1 MAFTRTWPT
10 ISRECPVEHSELAN
24 LPVIVGIGGVNAAG
38 RVSAHHAYRRLVI
51 DALPNAA
58 TAETYRSLAGLMGL
72 EDDPGAPETRAYI
85 NDHTLI
91 RRIEQFDPDNIGW
104 QRQTS
109 LTPTADESM
118 TFTLPARQLPERL
131 PDNWTVL
138 DSHGKTVTVRVDGRL
153 DVLVPDRRTSTVS
166 SAAQIP
172 TGFDPG
178 TTYQSRNHPRGLQLT
193 VWGASDAIRSIGMD
207 WDVLRK
213 QVRPDQF
220 AVYSGSAMGQL
231 DQNGMGGLLQ
241 AGMVGA
247 RVTSKQVA
255 LGLCEMPAD
264 FINAYVL
271 GSLGATGATIGACAT
286 FLYNLRQGVEE
297 IRSGRRR
304 VVVVGNA
311 EAPITPE
318 VVDGYRTMGALAEDA
333 ALKAIDGTDVVDNR
347 RACRP
352 FAENCGF
359 TLAEASIYIVLFDDE
374 LALETG
380 AFMHGAVA
388 GVYVNAD
395 GFKKSIPG
403 PGIGNYVT
411 VAKAM
416 GLARAI
422 LGEDALR
429 QRTYMHAHGTGTPQN
444 RVTESH
450 IMSELAGAFGI
461 QQWPVAAIKA
471 HLGHSLAP
479 AGGDQLSAILGTW
492 AYGWI
497 PGITTIDAI
506 AEDVH
511 TENLQFTLAHREVDP
526 GLLDAAFINSKGFG
540 GNNATGL
547 ILAPHVTRA
556 MLERKHGAQAMKRH
570 AQRHE
575 DVAIAFAGYDQRM
588 TRGEESP
595 IYQFGKGVLEGTDL
609 GISDTRIDVPG
620 YGQPIEL
627 DVADPYP
634 DMSES

>member
-1 MAFTRTWPT
+1 M
-10 ISRECPVEHSELAN
+10 AN

-38 RVSAHHAYRRLVI
+38 RLSAHHAYRRLVI
-51 DALPNAA
+51 DALPNAVA
-58 TAETYRSLAGLMGL
+58 AETYRSLAGLMEL
-72 EDDPGAPETRAYI
+72 QDDPGAAETRTYI

-91 RRIEQFDPDNIGW
+91 RRIEQFDPDAVGW
-104 QRQTS
+104 QRRTS
-109 LTPTADESM
+109 LTPTTEESV
-118 TFTLPARQLPERL
+118 TFSLPSRELPARL

-138 DSHGKTVTVRVDGRL
+138 DTHGKTVTVRVDGRL
-153 DVLVPDRRTSTVS
+153 DVLVPDQRTSTVS
-166 SAAQIP
+166 SGAQVP

-178 TTYQSRNHPRGLQLT
+178 ASYQSRNHPRGLELT

-231 DQNGMGGLLQ
+231 DVYGTGGLLQ
-241 AGMVGA
+241 AGMTGG

-264 FINAYVL
+264 FINAYLL

-286 FLYNLRQGVEE
+286 FLYNLRQGVED

-318 VVDGYRTMGALAEDA
+318 VVDGYRTMGALAEDE
-333 ALKAIDGTDVVDNR
+333 ALKALDGADVVDNR

-359 TLAEASIYIVLFDDE
+359 TLAEASIYTVLFDDE

-380 AFMHGAVA
+380 AFVHGAVA
-388 GVYVNAD
+388 DVYVNAD

-403 PGIGNYVT
+403 PGVGNYVT

-416 GLARAI
+416 GLVRSM

-429 QRTYMHAHGTGTPQN
+429 NRTYMHAHGTGTPQN

-450 IMSELAGAFGI
+450 IMSELAGVFGI
-461 QQWPVAAIKA
+461 QQWPVAAVKA
-471 HLGHSLAP
+471 YVGHSLAP

-575 DVAIAFAGYDQRM
+575 DVAIAFAGYDERM

-595 IYQFGKGVLEGTDL
+595 IYQFGEGVLEGTDL

-634 DMSES
+634 DMSER

>member
-1 MAFTRTWPT
+1 
-10 ISRECPVEHSELAN
+10 LAN

-38 RVSAHHAYRRLVI
+38 RLSAHHAYRRLVI

-58 TAETYRSLAGLMGL
+58 AAETYRSLAGLMGL
-72 EDDPGAPETRAYI
+72 EDDPGTAETRAYI

-91 RRIEQFDPDNIGW
+91 RRIELFDPDDIGW

-109 LTPTADESM
+109 LTPTTDESV
-118 TFTLPARQLPERL
+118 TFSVPARQLPERL
-131 PDNWTVL
+131 PDNWTVV
-138 DSHGKTVTVRVDGRL
+138 DAHDKTVTVRIEGRL
-153 DVLVPDRRTSTVS
+153 DVLIPDRRTSTVS

-172 TGFDPG
+172 TGFHPG
-178 TTYQSRNHPRGLQLT
+178 STYQSRNHPRGLELT

-241 AGMVGA
+241 AGMTGG
-247 RVTSKQVA
+247 RVTSRQVA

-286 FLYNLRQGVEE
+286 FLYNLRQGVED

-333 ALKAIDGTDVVDNR
+333 ALKALDGTDAVDNR

-380 AFMHGAVA
+380 AFVHGAVA
-388 GVYVNAD
+388 DVYVNAD

-403 PGIGNYVT
+403 PGVGNYIT

-416 GLARAI
+416 GLARSM
-422 LGEDALR
+422 LGDDALR
-429 QRTYMHAHGTGTPQN
+429 QRTYMHAHGTGTPVN

-450 IMSELAGAFGI
+450 IMSELARVFGI
-461 QQWPVAAIKA
+461 KQWPVAAVKA

-479 AGGDQLSAILGTW
+479 AGGDQLSAVLGTW

-497 PGITTIDAI
+497 PGITSIDAI
-506 AEDVH
+506 ADDVH
-511 TENLQFTLAHREVDP
+511 TGNLQFILTHREVDP
-526 GLLDAAFINSKGFG
+526 SLLDAAFINSKGFG

-556 MLERKHGAQAMKRH
+556 MLERKHGAKAMKRH

-575 DVAIAFAGYDQRM
+575 SVAIAFASYDERM

-595 IYQFGKGVLEGTDL
+595 IYQFGEGVLEGTDL
-609 GISDTRIDVPG
+609 GISDTRIEVPG

-627 DVADPYP
+627 DIADPYP
-634 DMSES
+634 DMSDR

>member
-1 MAFTRTWPT
+1 
-10 ISRECPVEHSELAN
+10 LAN

-51 DALPNAA
+51 DALPDAA
-58 TAETYRSLAGLMGL
+58 AAETYRSLAGLMGL
-72 EDDPGAPETRAYI
+72 EGDPGLAETRGYI
-85 NDHTLI
+85 DEHTLI
-91 RRIEQFDPDNIGW
+91 RRIEQFDPDDIGW

-109 LTPTADESM
+109 LTPTTDEPI
-118 TFTLPARQLPERL
+118 TFTVPARQLPSRL

-138 DSHGKTVTVRVDGRL
+138 DSQGKTVTVQIDGRL
-153 DVLVPDRRTSTVS
+153 DVLIADRRTSTVS

-207 WDVLRK
+207 WDVLRAK
-213 QVRPDQF
+213 VRPDQF

-231 DQNGMGGLLQ
+231 DQNGLGGLLQ
-241 AGMVGA
+241 AGMTGG
-247 RVTSKQVA
+247 RVTSKQVP

-264 FINAYVL
+264 FINAYLL
-271 GSLGATGATIGACAT
+271 GNLGATGATIGACAT
-286 FLYNLRQGVEE
+286 FLYNLRQGVED

-318 VVDGYRTMGALAEDA
+318 VVDGYRTMGALAEDE
-333 ALKAIDGTDVVDNR
+333 ALKALDGTGLVDNR

-359 TLAEASIYIVLFDDE
+359 TLAEASIYTVLFDDE

-380 AFMHGAVA
+380 AFVHGAVA
-388 GVYVNAD
+388 EVFVNAD

-403 PGIGNYVT
+403 PGVGNYVT

-416 GLARAI
+416 GLARSM

-450 IMSELAGAFGI
+450 IMNELARVFGI
-461 QQWPVAAIKA
+461 EKWPVAAIKA

-479 AGGDQLSAILGTW
+479 AGGDQLTAILGTW
-492 AYGWI
+492 AHGWI

-506 AEDVH
+506 ADDVH

-547 ILAPHVTRA
+547 ILAPHVARA
-556 MLERKHGAQAMKRH
+556 MLERKHGAKAMKRH
-570 AQRHE
+570 AARHE
-575 DVAIAFAGYDQRM
+575 DVATAFADYDQRM

-595 IYQFGKGVLEGTDL
+595 IYQFGEGVLEGADL
-609 GISDTRIDVPG
+609 GISDAHIDVPG

-627 DVADPYP
+627 NVADPYT
-634 DMSES
+634 DMSSR

>member
-1 MAFTRTWPT
+1 
-10 ISRECPVEHSELAN
+10 LAN

-38 RVSAHHAYRRLVI
+38 RLSGHHAYRRLVI

-58 TAETYRSLAGLMGL
+58 AAETYRSLAGLMGM
-72 EDDPGAPETRAYI
+72 EGDPADAETRAYI

-91 RRIEQFDPDNIGW
+91 RRIEQFDPNDIGW

-109 LTPTADESM
+109 LTPTAGESM
-118 TFTLPARQLPERL
+118 TFNIPARQLPERL

-138 DSHGKTVTVRVDGRL
+138 DSRDKTVTVRVDGRL

-172 TGFDPG
+172 TGFNPG
-178 TTYQSRNHPRGLQLT
+178 STYQSRNHPRGLELT
-193 VWGASDAIRSIGMD
+193 IWGASDAIRSIGMD

-213 QVRPDQF
+213 KVRPDQF
-220 AVYSGSAMGQL
+220 AVYSGSAMGQM
-231 DQNGMGGLLQ
+231 DQNGAGGMLQ
-241 AGMVGA
+241 AGLTGG
-247 RVTSKQVA
+247 RVTSRQLA

-286 FLYNLRQGVEE
+286 FLYNLRQGIED

-318 VVDGYRTMGALAEDA
+318 VVDGYRTMGALAEDE
-333 ALKAIDGTDVVDNR
+333 ALKALDSTDVVDNR

-359 TLAEASIYIVLFDDE
+359 TLAEASVYTILFDDE

-380 AFMHGAVA
+380 AFVHGAVA
-388 GVYVNAD
+388 DVYVNAD

-403 PGIGNYVT
+403 PGVGNYVT

-416 GLARAI
+416 GLARSI
-422 LGEDALR
+422 LGEEALR

-450 IMSELAGAFGI
+450 IMSKLARIFGI
-461 QQWPVAAIKA
+461 AQWPVAAVKA

-479 AGGDQLSAILGTW
+479 AGGDQLSAILGAW

-497 PGITTIDAI
+497 PGITSIDAI
-506 AEDVH
+506 ADDVH

-526 GLLDAAFINSKGFG
+526 NLLDAAFINSKGFG

-556 MLERKHGAQAMKRH
+556 MLERKHGAKAIKRH
-570 AQRHE
+570 AERHE
-575 DVAIAFAGYDQRM
+575 DVAIAFADYDERM

-595 IYQFGKGVLEGTDL
+595 IYRFGEGVLEGSDL
-609 GISDTRIDVPG
+609 EISDARIEVPG

-627 DVADPYP
+627 NIANPYP
-634 DMSES
+634 DMSDSC